1 MINKKLL
8 ATLKI
13 IDKKLRRKKVK
24 WVLIGSVSLALQGI
38 KIKAKDIDILTNK
51 KGAFKI
57 NKLLKE
63 YEVKPVKISRSKIFG
78 TEYFGKFKI
87 KDVKVEVMGKLKKK
101 LPSQKIIKISKM
113 NLPVS
118 SLKEEL
124 KAYKSLKRRKDI
136 NKIEKIMQVLEGKGA
151 IKL

>member
-24 WVLIGSVSLALQGI
+24 WVLIGSVSLALQGM

-57 NKLLKE
+57 NELLKE

-101 LPSQKIIKISKM
+101 FPSQKIIKIGKM

-124 KAYKSLKRRKDI
+124 KAYKNLKRRKDI

>member
-78 TEYFGKFKI
+78 TEYFGTFKI
-87 KDVKVEVMGKLKKK
+87 KGVKVEVMGKLKKK
-101 LPSQKIIKISKM
+101 LPSQKIVKIGGIS
-113 NLPVS
+113 LPVS

-124 KAYKSLKRRKDI
+124 KAYKSLKK
-136 NKIEKIMQVLEGKGA
+136 EKILT
-151 IKL
+151 KLKK